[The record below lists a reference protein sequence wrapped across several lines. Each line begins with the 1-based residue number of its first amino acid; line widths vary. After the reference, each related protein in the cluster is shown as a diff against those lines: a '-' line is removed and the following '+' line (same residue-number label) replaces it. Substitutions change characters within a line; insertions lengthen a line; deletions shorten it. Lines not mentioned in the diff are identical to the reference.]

1 MKPDR
6 TALMVTPAVA
16 LVGAAIAW
24 AGSQGGATVG
34 GVPVFALL
42 VGLIFLIQIVA
53 FVPAYLTQSER
64 FYDLTGSL
72 TYISMTSLAAA
83 LSGPL
88 DAQSILLAALVIVWA
103 ARLGTFL
110 FRRVRKAGKDGRFDD
125 IKPSFVRFLNVW
137 TIQAL
142 WITLTAG
149 AALAAISSASRVRI
163 DALALVGVGVWL
175 AGFAI
180 EAIADLQ
187 KSRFRAE
194 AANKGR
200 FIRTGLWSW
209 SRHPNYFGEIILWVG
224 VAMIALP
231 ALQGW
236 QLATLV
242 SPAFVFALITRVSGV
257 PLLEKRADETWG
269 GQNDYE
275 AYKSRTS
282 VLVPLPPRTR

>member
-1 MKPDR
+1 
-6 TALMVTPAVA
+6 MVTPAVA